1 VKVLQGKRALVTGGG
16 RGIGRATVLELA
28 RRGADVAVNYLRN
41 QEAAEQTAAEARELG
56 VRAEV
61 MRAHVG
67 QPEKVDRLF
76 EEVAERFGGL
86 DILVNNAASGV
97 IRAALDLDVHHWDWT
112 MNINA
117 RAAWLAAKRAAP
129 LMRGRGGRIVSV
141 SSLGSQRVL
150 PEYVLVGV
158 SKAALESLTRYLAV
172 ELAADGIVVNA
183 VAGGLVETD
192 ALRYF
197 EHRDAMLSDARAG
210 TPAGRML
217 VPEDLARVIAFLCG
231 PDAEMIRGQTIVVG
245 AQSQTSRPAPA
256 PAGPRPEPPG
266 TPRRWRETRRPSRSP
281 DRRSRPARPSSDRP
295 RERRCAREPAS
306 ASGGQ

>member
-1 VKVLQGKRALVTGGG
+1 MRSLVGRYSPPGAERCVKDLEGRLALVTGGG

-28 RRGADVAVNYLRN
+28 GRGADVVVNFLRN
-41 QEAAEQTAAEARELG
+41 QEAAEETAAAARELG

-61 MRAHVG
+61 VRAHMG
-67 QPEKVDRLF
+67 QPDKVDRLF
-76 EEVAERFGGL
+76 AFVEERFGYL
-86 DILVNNAASGV
+86 DILINNAASGV
-97 IRAALDLDVHHWDWT
+97 IRRSLDLEVHHWDWT

-117 RAAWLAAKRAAP
+117 RAAWWAAKRAAP

-150 PEYVLVGV
+150 REYVLVGV

-172 ELAADGIVVNA
+172 ELAELGIAVNA

-192 ALRYF
+192 ALQHF
-197 EHRDAMLSDARAG
+197 EHRESMLAEARAR

-231 PDAEMIRGQTIVVG
+231 PAADMIRGQTIVV
-245 AQSQTSRPAPA
+245 
-256 PAGPRPEPPG
+256 
-266 TPRRWRETRRPSRSP
+266 
-281 DRRSRPARPSSDRP
+281 D
-295 RERRCAREPAS
+295 
-306 ASGGQ
+306 GGYSLPI